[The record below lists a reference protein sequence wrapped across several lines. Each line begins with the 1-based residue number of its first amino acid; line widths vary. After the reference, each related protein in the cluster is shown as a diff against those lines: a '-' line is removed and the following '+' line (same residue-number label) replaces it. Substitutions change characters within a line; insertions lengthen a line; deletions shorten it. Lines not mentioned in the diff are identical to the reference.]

1 MNKQM
6 RFEYFNKLQ
15 FSSYNQSQ
23 DPADF
28 RFGNKIFLKSS
39 GNQFDGDSSSLPSS
53 SDLANLE
60 SRFGNNSS
68 ILSDNTKF
76 QEAINIADDSK
87 SSSSSEIDCEEIE
100 N

>member
-1 MNKQM
+1 M

-15 FSSYNQSQ
+15 FSSYNQPP

-28 RFGNKIFLKSS
+28 RFGNKIFLKSHE
-39 GNQFDGDSSSLPSS
+39 NQVDGDSSSLPSS
-53 SDLANLE
+53 CDLANLE

-76 QEAINIADDSK
+76 QDAINIADDSK